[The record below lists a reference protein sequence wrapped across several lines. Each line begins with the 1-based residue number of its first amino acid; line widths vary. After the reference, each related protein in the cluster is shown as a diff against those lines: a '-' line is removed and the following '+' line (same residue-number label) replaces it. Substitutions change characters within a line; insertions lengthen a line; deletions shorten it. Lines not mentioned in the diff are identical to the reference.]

1 MAPGKRPDLYSSL
14 DIAIMRAVMGEDFR
28 RTLSHEQR
36 SQWVD
41 HINTYAQR
49 DGTYTDNFNHS
60 KLHTNG
66 MVIEA
71 LGVLGGRQPRPV
83 RLYDSFEAPHSVGP
97 WLETI
102 DWEHQWRASHL
113 FWGGVHCFSMSSKAT
128 DVWLEAVFSWLN
140 ANLDETTGWW
150 RKGVPHADRH
160 QPLGGSVH
168 ILPIYEHHDRPF
180 PYPERV
186 IDSVL
191 ELQLPS
197 GNWLDQDDATP
208 VTYLDLDAL
217 YALRY
222 MRILADSYR
231 SDDIIRAV
239 ERYAGAVDE
248 YWQTAG
254 DALEETHPHFVLA
267 AVGCFGLL
275 NHFLP
280 DRYPDDVQ
288 WSDIFSDRRLYQTR
302 AVEHV

>member
-1 MAPGKRPDLYSSL
+1 
-14 DIAIMRAVMGEDFR
+14 
-28 RTLSHEQR
+28 
-36 SQWVD
+36 
-41 HINTYAQR
+41 
-49 DGTYTDNFNHS
+49 
-60 KLHTNG
+60 
-66 MVIEA
+66 
-71 LGVLGGRQPRPV
+71 
-83 RLYDSFEAPHSVGP
+83 
-97 WLETI
+97 
-102 DWEHQWRASHL
+102 
-113 FWGGVHCFSMSSKAT
+113 MSSKAT